1 MTVALTRAVA
11 LGAAALRVL
20 RLTQHSLLWTLLL
33 LLFHR
38 TILQPEK
45 SLQHQMVQ

>member
-11 LGAAALRVL
+11 LGADALRVL

-33 LLFHR
+33 LLHR
-38 TILQPEK
+38 TSLQPEK
-45 SLQHQMVQ
+45 SLQHRMVQ